1 MTTPNEKKSQSL
13 GDKVLGVFHGIWR
26 FIRLMSRNTTGF
38 IGFLLFLG
46 FLFMGTIGP
55 YLIEEPTSSDI
66 TAIYEPP
73 SWEHPLGTDSQ
84 GKDIWAQIVHGST
97 DILKMALLTGVIA
110 TFIGITL
117 GSLSALIG
125 GGFDSFLSMMAD
137 IWLTIP
143 RFPLLAVLATLIK
156 LDDVTTLSLLLAVL
170 SWAGLYR
177 SIRAQVFSLKER
189 DYIEAAI
196 ALDLGTPHLI
206 FSEVLPNMMS
216 YIVINFTFAMRQA
229 IYAQVGLVFLGLVPL
244 TRNWGVMINLAWTQG
259 AIFFKDSIYFI
270 MAPVMAIA
278 LFVLSV
284 VWMTRSLEEIFNPRL
299 RTG

>member
-1 MTTPNEKKSQSL
+1 MTSMTKKVSFSML
-13 GDKVLGVFHGIWR
+13 GDFFRGIGR
-26 FIRLMSRNTTGF
+26 FIKLMSRNKVGF
-38 IGFLLFLG
+38 LGLLLFLW
-46 FLFMGTIGP
+46 FILMAVVGP
-55 YLIEEPTSSDI
+55 YMIEEPTSSDI
-66 TAIYEPP
+66 TAIYSPP
-73 SWEHPLGTDSQ
+73 SMEHLLGTDSQ

-97 DILKMALLTGVIA
+97 DILKMALFTGVMA
-110 TFIGITL
+110 TFIGVTL
-117 GSLSALIG
+117 GSVSALAG
-125 GGFDSFLSMMAD
+125 GQFDAALSMLAD

-143 RFPLLAVLATLIK
+143 RFPLLAVIATLVQ
-156 LDDVTTLSLLLAVL
+156 LDNIFTLSLLLSVL

-177 SIRAQVFSLKER
+177 SIRAQVLSLKER
-189 DYIEAAI
+189 DYVEAAI
-196 ALDLGTPHLI
+196 ALDLGLWHI
-206 FSEVLPNMMS
+206 VFREVLPNMMS
-216 YIVINFTFAMRQA
+216 YIVISFTIAMRQA

-270 MAPVMAIA
+270 MAPVTAIA